1 MEKILTS
8 IKKQIGG
15 IDEEVTAFDDQIVM
29 GINMAIATLTQIGIG
44 PSSGFML
51 QTKNETWKDYISDLE
66 TSPRFIQVQ
75 SYIYC
80 RTKLLFDPPASQTMF
95 NALQSLATE
104 LEWRLK
110 TESEKS

>member
-1 MEKILTS
+1 MEKILAS

-15 IDEEVTAFDDQIVM
+15 IDEEVTSFDDQIVM

-44 PSSGFML
+44 PSLGFML
-51 QTKNETWKDYISDLE
+51 QTKTETWNDYIPDLE
-66 TSPRFIQVQ
+66 TSPRFIHVQ

-80 RTKLLFDPPASQTMF
+80 QTKLFFDPPANQTMLKY
-95 NALQSLATE
+95 LQDKSIE

-110 TESEKS
+110 AESEKS

>member
-15 IDEEVTAFDDQIVM
+15 IDEEVTSFDDQIVM

-51 QTKNETWKDYISDLE
+51 QTKTETWSDFISDLE
-66 TSPRFIQVQ
+66 TSARFIQVLGRNKEEFFMKKVIRKCQ
-75 SYIYC
+75 KVLVTNPKPLVSDQE
-80 RTKLLFDPPASQTMF
+80 KLYDY
-95 NALQSLATE
+95 
-104 LEWRLK
+104 
-110 TESEKS
+110 

>member
-15 IDEEVTAFDDQIVM
+15 IDEEVTSFDDQIVM
-29 GINMAIATLTQIGIG
+29 GINMAIATLTQI
-44 PSSGFML
+44 
-51 QTKNETWKDYISDLE
+51 SDLE
-66 TSPRFIQVQ
+66 TSARFIQVQ

-80 RTKLLFDPPASQTMF
+80 RTKLFFDPPASQTMM
-95 NALQSLATE
+95 NALQSLAAE

-110 TESEKS
+110 VESEKS

>member
-15 IDEEVTAFDDQIVM
+15 IDEEVTSFDDQIVM

-51 QTKNETWKDYISDLE
+51 QTKTETWSDFISDLE
-66 TSPRFIQVQ
+66 TSARFIQVQ

-80 RTKLLFDPPASQTMF
+80 RTKLFFDPPASQTMM
-95 NALQSLATE
+95 NALQSLAAE

-110 TESEKS
+110 VESEKS